1 MYLGID
7 LGTSALKVILMD
19 DDQNLLG
26 EKNIPLEVNRPQTLF
41 SEQSPEEWWNALEQ
55 AICSLKS
62 ETDLSGL
69 KGIGLSGQMHGAVL
83 LDEKGEVLRPAILWN
98 DGRSGKECLELEETE
113 PELRVITGNLA
124 MPGFTAPKLLW
135 VHKHE
140 PQIFK
145 QIHKVLLPKDYLRFK
160 LSGETISD
168 RSDSAGT
175 LWLDT
180 EKREWSEPMLSATH
194 LSKDQMPT
202 LVEGSEP
209 GAQLSANLTR
219 EWGLSSS
226 PVIAGGAGDNAAG
239 AIGMGAVEPG
249 NAFLS
254 LGTSGVYFVVNPTFL
269 PSPDQGAHAFCHC
282 IPNTWHQM
290 GVILSASSCLSW
302 IAGVTQQKESEL
314 IDKLESRPFEPGNL
328 CFLPYLSGERTPHNN
343 PNAQGVFLGLKH
355 EHGSL
360 EITQAVLEGVAY
372 AFGDCQKVLLEA
384 GAEIGEVSLIGGG
397 SRSRLWGQ
405 ILASVLNRPLNRH
418 EGSELGPAQGAARLA
433 MLAAGQGSLE
443 QICTRPK
450 ISEVLEPQPSLVM
463 HYQEKQEQYR
473 KIYRSLEDFF

>member
-83 LDEKGEVLRPAILWN
+83 LDEKGEVLRPAIT
-98 DGRSGKECLELEETE
+98 GK
-113 PELRVITGNLA
+113 LA
-124 MPGFTAPKLLW
+124 MPGFTVPKLLW

-180 EKREWSEPMLSATH
+180 EKRAWSEPMLSATH

-209 GAQLSANLTR
+209 GAQLSPNLTR

-343 PNAQGVFLGLKH
+343 PNAQGVFL
-355 EHGSL
+355 
-360 EITQAVLEGVAY
+360 V
-372 AFGDCQKVLLEA
+372 
-384 GAEIGEVSLIGGG
+384 
-397 SRSRLWGQ
+397 
-405 ILASVLNRPLNRH
+405 
-418 EGSELGPAQGAARLA
+418 
-433 MLAAGQGSLE
+433 
-443 QICTRPK
+443 
-450 ISEVLEPQPSLVM
+450 
-463 HYQEKQEQYR
+463 
-473 KIYRSLEDFF
+473 

>member
-1 MYLGID
+1 
-7 LGTSALKVILMD
+7 
-19 DDQNLLG
+19 
-26 EKNIPLEVNRPQTLF
+26 
-41 SEQSPEEWWNALEQ
+41 
-55 AICSLKS
+55 
-62 ETDLSGL
+62 
-69 KGIGLSGQMHGAVL
+69 MHGAVL

-209 GAQLSANLTR
+209 GAQLSAKLTR
-219 EWGLSSS
+219 S
-226 PVIAGGAGDNAAG
+226 G
-239 AIGMGAVEPG
+239 AILEP
-249 NAFLS
+249 
-254 LGTSGVYFVVNPTFL
+254 
-269 PSPDQGAHAFCHC
+269 CHC
-282 IPNTWHQM
+282 RRCWRQCRRSHRDGCCRTWKCLPIPWNFRSLFRRQPNLPAKSGSGRPCLLPLYPKYM
-290 GVILSASSCLSW
+290 ASNGSHSQRFQL
-302 IAGVTQQKESEL
+302 SEL
-314 IDKLESRPFEPGNL
+314 DCRRDPTERIELIENWNPVLSEPGNL

-360 EITQAVLEGVAY
+360 EMTQAVLEGVAY

-473 KIYRSLEDFF
+473 KIYRSLETSLVGLFKGGLCFKHFFLEWPDFFPSRRKNILIVFLIVLHPFRLRADFLGIHIDLGKGVIKVLI